1 MTDNNFTKLI
11 LRLLVAAY
19 IIYLGYMLLTTAGAS
34 DHKIVFII
42 IGIFFLVADAGF
54 IGVGMLTV
62 VVFIL
67 NQVGSR
73 LDFLALLGRVFRLF
87 LFCHCVVIFV
97 EFSF

>member
-54 IGVGMLTV
+54 IGFTIYS
-62 VVFIL
+62 FIKSKKSDD
-67 NQVGSR
+67 NK
-73 LDFLALLGRVFRLF
+73 
-87 LFCHCVVIFV
+87 
-97 EFSF
+97 